1 MPLGAVANS
10 LKGIM
15 MLIDKNSLVK
25 ILQENSSVEVKFK
38 KKSTGEDRVMLCTL
52 NKQILEADGAARRAQ
67 QMPKT
72 IAEMIAND
80 FAAVPIPERK
90 TPDYIVHVYDIEASH
105 WKSFDINTVY
115 EVNYE

>member
-1 MPLGAVANS
+1 MPLGVVANS
-10 LKGIM
+10 LKGIP

-25 ILQENSSVEVKFK
+25 ILRENSSVEVKFK

-52 NKQILEADGAARRAQ
+52 NMQILKAAWARARRAQ
-67 QMPKT
+67 QMPKS
-72 IAEMIAND
+72 
-80 FAAVPIPERK
+80 FAIPERK
-90 TPDYIVHVYDIEASH
+90 TPEHIVHVYDIEASR

>member
-1 MPLGAVANS
+1 
-10 LKGIM
+10 
-15 MLIDKNSLVK
+15 MLIDKKSLVK

-52 NKQILEADGAARRAQ
+52 NKEILEADFAARRARE
-67 QMPKT
+67 MPKT
-72 IAEMIAND
+72 LSELLARGIYPL
-80 FAAVPIPERK
+80 VERK
-90 TPDYIVHVYDIEASH
+90 TPEHIVHVYDIEASH